1 MTSSLAAPPAIETP
15 AEPPVAGRRP
25 AWIRPAVALLLF
37 ATGVLY
43 IWDLSASGWANAFY
57 SAAVQAGSH
66 SWKAYFYG
74 SSDSSNFI
82 TVDKPPA
89 SLWVMD
95 ISARIFGVNA
105 WSILI
110 PNALEGVA
118 AVGLLYLTVRR
129 WFGAVA
135 GLLAGAVLALTP
147 VAVLMFRFN
156 NPDALLTLLMVAAA
170 YAVTRAL
177 ERASARWLALAGALI
192 GFGFLT
198 KMLQALLVVPAFAI
212 AYLIAAPTT
221 VRRRLLHLL
230 AAGGALIVSAGWWV
244 AVVSLVPAADRPYIG
259 GSQHNSILELIFGY
273 NGFGRL
279 DGNET
284 GSVGG
289 GGGTGMWGATG
300 WTRLFGSDLG
310 GQVAWLLPAA
320 LLSIVAGAWLTRRAA
335 RTDRTRAAFVIW
347 GGWLLVT
354 AAVFSFMAGIFH
366 PYYTVALA
374 PAIAALV
381 GIGAVLLW
389 RRCTEPLASAALAVG
404 VALTTFTSY
413 ELLNRSSD
421 WHPWLSAAVVV
432 VGALATVALLV
443 AGRMRRRLAL
453 VMATVALVVSL
464 AGPAAYA
471 LETAT
476 TPHSGSI
483 PSAGPTVSGGGFGPG
498 GGRGPGGGPGFPGG
512 PGGSATNGGGT
523 GGTTTNGGG
532 TGGTT
537 TGGPGTGGTTGG
549 GPGGGGLLNATT
561 PSAALTSALQSNA
574 SHYRWVAAAVGSQNA
589 SGYQLASGEP
599 VMAIGGFNGSDPA
612 PTLAQ
617 FEAYV
622 AAGRIHYFI
631 GGDGIGGSA
640 GGSSD
645 SQAIASWVASHY
657 TAETIGGTTVYDL
670 TSGTTS

>member
-1 MTSSLAAPPAIETP
+1 
-15 AEPPVAGRRP
+15 V
-25 AWIRPAVALLLF
+25 
-37 ATGVLY
+37 
-43 IWDLSASGWANAFY
+43 
-57 SAAVQAGSH
+57 
-66 SWKAYFYG
+66 
-74 SSDSSNFI
+74 
-82 TVDKPPA
+82 
-89 SLWVMD
+89 
-95 ISARIFGVNA
+95 
-105 WSILI
+105 
-110 PNALEGVA
+110 
-118 AVGLLYLTVRR
+118 VR
-129 WFGAVA
+129 WVA
-135 GLLAGAVLALTP
+135 GLIAGLVLALTP

-177 ERASARWLALAGALI
+177 ERASAGWLAAVGVLI

-198 KMLQALLVVPAFAI
+198 KMLQALLVVPAFAL
-212 AYLIAAPTT
+212 AYLIAAPTSL
-221 VRRRLLHLL
+221 RRRLLHLL
-230 AAGGALIVSAGWWV
+230 AAGGALIAAAGWWV
-244 AVVSLVPAADRPYIG
+244 AIVSLVPAADRPYIG

-289 GGGTGMWGATG
+289 GGGGGTGMWGATG

-310 GQVAWLLPAA
+310 GQIAWLLPAA
-320 LLSIVAGAWLTRRAA
+320 LLSIVAGVWLTRKAA

-374 PAIAALV
+374 PATAALV
-381 GIGAVLLW
+381 GIGAVLGW
-389 RRCTEPLASAALAVG
+389 RRRAEPLASIALAVG

-413 ELLNRSSD
+413 ELLNRSSS
-421 WHPWLSAAVVV
+421 WHPWLSAAVVI
-432 VGALATVALLV
+432 VGALATVALLG
-443 AGRMRRRLAL
+443 AGRLRRRLSI
-453 VMATVALVVSL
+453 VVATVALLVSL

-471 LETAT
+471 LDTAS

-483 PSAGPTVSGGGFGPG
+483 PSAGPTVAGGGFGPG
-498 GGRGPGGGPGFPGG
+498 GGQGGGQGGGPGGGGFGGHGGGPGGFGGQGFPGG
-512 PGGSATNGGGT
+512 PGGTNGTGT
-523 GGTTTNGGG
+523 GSAG
-532 TGGTT
+532 TGSAGTDGT
-537 TGGPGTGGTTGG
+537 TGGPGGG
-549 GPGGGGLLNATT
+549 GFGGGGLLNATT
-561 PSAALTSALQSNA
+561 PSSALTTALRTNA
-574 SHYRWVAAAVGSQNA
+574 AKYRWVAAAVGSQNA
-589 SGYQLASGEP
+589 SGYQLAAGEP

-622 AAGRIHYFI
+622 AAGDIHYFI

-645 SQAIASWVASHY
+645 SQQIASWVASHF
-657 TAETIGGTTVYDL
+657 TAATVGGTTVYDL
-670 TSGTTS
+670 TSGNGS